1 MDKIK
6 DLETDEE
13 ILEVL
18 KNKGK
23 FCNFQNCKA
32 KISLFGH
39 CCEYCKE
46 KYCYDHANAI
56 MHGCGQQQKKDYLSK
71 MKNGPPQKPLTTQQ
85 RNVLQNK
92 LHKKLEDMKNERT
105 KKGSKD
111 QKGRKK

>member
-1 MDKIK
+1 
-6 DLETDEE
+6 
-13 ILEVL
+13 
-18 KNKGK
+18 
-23 FCNFQNCKA
+23 
-32 KISLFGH
+32 
-39 CCEYCKE
+39 
-46 KYCYDHANAI
+46 
-56 MHGCGQQQKKDYLSK
+56 